1 LSEDASTV
9 VVLSG
14 TIDVKSIHVS
24 YQRLEDAFAGVLGT
38 GLSLGIDLS
47 QVADADITLIQLM
60 ESARHTA
67 AQSGIAIRLCAPVQ
81 EAVRQTLHRGGFL
94 SDPPDARTLFW
105 QGA

>member
-14 TIDVKSIHVS
+14 NVDVRSIHIS
-24 YQRLEDAFAGVLGT
+24 FQKLEDAFAGALGT
-38 GLSLGIDLS
+38 GVSLAIDLA
-47 QVADADITLIQLM
+47 QVVDADVTLVQLV

-67 AQSGIAIRLCAPVQ
+67 AQSGIAVHLCAPARD
-81 EAVRQTLHRGGFL
+81 AVPETLQRGGFL

-105 QGA
+105 RAE